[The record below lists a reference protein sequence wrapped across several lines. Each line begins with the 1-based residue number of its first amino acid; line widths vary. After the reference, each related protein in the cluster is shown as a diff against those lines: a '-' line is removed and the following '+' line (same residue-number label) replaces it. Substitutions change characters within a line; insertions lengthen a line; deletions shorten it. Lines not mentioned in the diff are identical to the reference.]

1 MVRLCG
7 TPRTGPGRFLGEG
20 SLESSGSPGDGQ
32 KKPGKHEERICVEL
46 AACSTGGALA
56 ESHSLQMASS
66 AELSC
71 LRNNTEIVA
80 MLESWPNGKSIKI
93 VQANKLQLRG
103 RNE

>member
-1 MVRLCG
+1 M
-7 TPRTGPGRFLGEG
+7 
-20 SLESSGSPGDGQ
+20 ESSGSPGDGQ